1 MISVAVQKGNT
12 VYVYGERNQ
21 LLFMKSGGIL
31 HGYTGGS
38 VSILN
43 GNTVYTYNEKG
54 SILSSHSAR

>member
-21 LLFMKSGGIL
+21 LLFMKSGIL

-54 SILSSHSAR
+54 STLSSHSAR